1 MNKVYVVWALKL
13 QDITHTNSENQSSGE
28 LTEEL
33 VVLNTASFDTFEMM
47 RRERWTRKA
56 IIQWFGIKVTDFI

>member
-47 RRERWTRKA
+47 RRER
-56 IIQWFGIKVTDFI
+56 